1 MPALWCAADGTDGP
15 AGNGRQAVSV
25 NGVRRLLK
33 NQVCCSAVVAA
44 LATALFSGTAFAA
57 EFPRVV
63 AVRVSGEERRGDEVV
78 KVTSGGSAVSVGGGR
93 FVTASHLVEGMRN
106 FKIEVDIDGTWTRGR
121 IATVDDRDA
130 AVVTCGDEAGDA
142 HISLGEPRYGQR
154 VTVVGLKSG
163 MAQRGTVSDTRTV
176 SLDVDSSGIQQ
187 GDSGGGIFADD
198 GALIGII
205 SARNPNEPRVVYFTH
220 AEAVSPLIARK

>member
-1 MPALWCAADGTDGP
+1 MSLLC
-15 AGNGRQAVSV
+15 RSV
-25 NGVRRLLK
+25 FR
-33 NQVCCSAVVAA
+33 AA
-44 LATALFSGTAFAA
+44 LSLAFVSGSTFAA
-57 EFPRVV
+57 EFPRIV
-63 AVRVSGEERRGDEVV
+63 AVRVSGQERRGDETVQ
-78 KVTSGGSAVSVGGGR
+78 VTSGGSAVSVGGGR
-93 FVTASHLVEGMRN
+93 FVTASHIVEGMRN
-106 FKIEVDIDGTWTRGR
+106 YKVEVDIDGTWTRGR

-142 HISLGEPRYGQR
+142 HVRLGEPQYGQR

-163 MAQRGTVSDTRTV
+163 VPQRGTVSDTRTV
-176 SLDVDSSGIQQ
+176 SLDVDSAGIQQ

>member
-1 MPALWCAADGTDGP
+1 MSL
-15 AGNGRQAVSV
+15 
-25 NGVRRLLK
+25 
-33 NQVCCSAVVAA
+33 VCRSAIVAA
-44 LATALFSGTAFAA
+44 LSTVLFSWSTFAA

-63 AVRVSGEERRGDEVV
+63 AVRVSGQERRGDDVV
-78 KVTSGGSAVSVGGGR
+78 QVSSGGSAVSVGGGR
-93 FVTASHLVEGMRN
+93 YVTASHIVEGMRN
-106 FKIEVDIDGTWTRGR
+106 YKVEVDIDGTWTRGR

-130 AVVTCGDEAGDA
+130 AVVTCDDEAGDA
-142 HISLGEPRYGQR
+142 HIRLGEPQYGQR

-163 MAQRGTVSDTRTV
+163 IPQRGTVSDTRTV

>member
-1 MPALWCAADGTDGP
+1 MSL
-15 AGNGRQAVSV
+15 
-25 NGVRRLLK
+25 
-33 NQVCCSAVVAA
+33 VCRSAI
-44 LATALFSGTAFAA
+44 LATLSTVLFSWSAFAA

-63 AVRVSGEERRGDEVV
+63 AVRVSGQERRGDDVV
-78 KVTSGGSAVSVGGGR
+78 RVSSGGSAVAVGGGR
-93 FVTASHLVEGMRN
+93 YVTASHIVEGLRN
-106 FKIEVDIDGTWTRGR
+106 YKVEVDIDGTWTRGR

-142 HISLGEPRYGQR
+142 HIRLGEPQYGQR

-163 MAQRGTVSDTRTV
+163 IPQRGTVSDTRTV
-176 SLDVDSSGIQQ
+176 SLDVDSAGIQQ

-205 SARNPNEPRVVYFTH
+205 SARNPSEPRVVYFTH
-220 AEAVSPLIARK
+220 AEAVSRLIARK